1 MNGWPVRRSFV
12 SHGLSHRSR
21 RRRIYVWFRIG
32 QDNPLPF
39 QLCSAEV
46 EDEPDWQSSYSQVI
60 DHSTSFVIGNPIDN
74 FRLNDNRIVCDQ
86 IRNILTD
93 FSPFVDNVEASLL
106 LTRHSAQSDPN
117 RESVLIRLF
126 MESVSE
132 LLRHLQS
139 GRSQ

>member
-1 MNGWPVRRSFV
+1 MG
-12 SHGLSHRSR
+12 GLSAVASLVTDCLTRSR

-32 QDNPLPF
+32 QDNPF
-39 QLCSAEV
+39 QLCSAEG

-60 DHSTSFVIGNPIDN
+60 DHSTSFVIGDPIDN
-74 FRLNDNRIVCDQ
+74 FGLNDYRVVCDQ